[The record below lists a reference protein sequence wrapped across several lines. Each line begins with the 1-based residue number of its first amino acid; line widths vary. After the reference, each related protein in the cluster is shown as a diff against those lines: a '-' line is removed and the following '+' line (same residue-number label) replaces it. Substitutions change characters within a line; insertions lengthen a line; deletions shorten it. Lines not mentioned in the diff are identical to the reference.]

1 MFNDNKPMTIR
12 TVIPIDLRWQKIV
25 SSYNYRYLSEFSRGL
40 FMLCSELMVS
50 RSVYRYMYTNIIICK
65 NNCDINVIVFLSV
78 TFTNRCNFE
87 IQTKW
92 SMIYCVV
99 FCNIVQI
106 KSKARSK
113 EGIEIN
119 SVRLAISSIY
129 DVCKNNHNRALM

>member
-1 MFNDNKPMTIR
+1 MFNDDKPMAFR

-92 SMIYCVV
+92 PIIYCVV
-99 FCNIVQI
+99 FCYIFKI
-106 KSKARSK
+106 KSKSSLK
-113 EGIEIN
+113 EILENN
-119 SVRLAISSIY
+119 SVIL
-129 DVCKNNHNRALM
+129 